1 MPRNEQEED
10 FKNPGRPAI
19 SRRAFARR
27 AAIASAAATLA
38 PGALLPRAIE
48 SDPFEGTLTAIPS
61 PQDNPKLSA
70 EGRAEIDA
78 RVHTV
83 LARYGK
89 RLSGEQKADIHRL
102 QTLLQPQLES
112 LRAYSVSNGDSPAL
126 YLKPLVEREKRPAP
140 KRPSVAAQKH

>member
-1 MPRNEQEED
+1 MPRNEREED
-10 FKNPGRPAI
+10 SKNPGRPAI

-38 PGALLPRAIE
+38 PGALLPRAFP
-48 SDPFEGTLTAIPS
+48 SDSCDGALTEFQS
-61 PQDNPKLSA
+61 PQDNSKLSA
-70 EGRAEIDA
+70 EGRAEVES
-78 RVHTV
+78 RVQTV
-83 LARYGK
+83 LARYGN
-89 RLSGEQKADIHRL
+89 RLSNEQKADIRRL

-140 KRPSVAAQKH
+140 TRPAVAPQKH

>member
-1 MPRNEQEED
+1 MPQNEQEEE

-19 SRRAFARR
+19 SRRAFAHR

-48 SDPFEGTLTAIPS
+48 SDSFEGALTTTHS
-61 PQDNPKLSA
+61 PEDKLKLSA
-70 EGRAEIDA
+70 EGRAEVEA

-83 LARYGK
+83 LARFGK
-89 RLSGEQKADIHRL
+89 RLSGEQKADIRRL

-112 LRAYSVSNGDSPAL
+112 LRTYSVSNGDSPAL
-126 YLKPLVEREKRPAP
+126 YLKPLVEREKRPARTKP
-140 KRPSVAAQKH
+140 AAAARKD

>member
-1 MPRNEQEED
+1 MPQNEQEEE

-48 SDPFEGTLTAIPS
+48 SDSFEGALTTTQS
-61 PQDNPKLSA
+61 PEDKLKLSA
-70 EGRAEIDA
+70 EGRAEVEA

-83 LARYGK
+83 LARFGK
-89 RLSGEQKADIHRL
+89 RLSGEQKADIRRL

-112 LRAYSVSNGDSPAL
+112 LRTYSVSNGDSPAL
-126 YLKPLVEREKRPAP
+126 YLKPLVEREKRPART
-140 KRPSVAAQKH
+140 RPAVAAQKH

>member
-1 MPRNEQEED
+1 MPRNEQEEE

-48 SDPFEGTLTAIPS
+48 SDSFDSTLTTIQS
-61 PQDNPKLSA
+61 PQDNSKLSA
-70 EGRAEIDA
+70 EGRTEVEA

-83 LARYGK
+83 LTRYGK
-89 RLSGEQKADIHRL
+89 RLSGEQKVDIRRL

-126 YLKPLVEREKRPAP
+126 YLKPLVEREKRPARTNP
-140 KRPSVAAQKH
+140 AVAAQKH

>member
-1 MPRNEQEED
+1 MPRNEQGEE
-10 FKNPGRPAI
+10 FKNPARPAI

-27 AAIASAAATLA
+27 AAIASAATTLA
-38 PGALLPRAIE
+38 PGAFLPRAVA
-48 SDPFEGTLTAIPS
+48 SDSFEGALAAVPS

-70 EGRAEIDA
+70 ESRAEVEA

-83 LARYGK
+83 LARYGH
-89 RLSGEQKADIHRL
+89 RLSGEQKADIRRL

-126 YLKPLVEREKRPAP
+126 YLKPLVEREKRPARTKP
-140 KRPSVAAQKH
+140 AVARRKV

>member
-1 MPRNEQEED
+1 MPRNEKEED
-10 FKNPGRPAI
+10 SKNPGPPAI

-27 AAIASAAATLA
+27 AAFASAAATLA
-38 PGALLPRAIE
+38 PGTLLPRAIE
-48 SDPFEGTLTAIPS
+48 SDSFEGTLTTTQS
-61 PQDNPKLSA
+61 FQDNSKLSA
-70 EGRAEIDA
+70 EGRTEVEA

-89 RLSGEQKADIHRL
+89 RLSGEQKTDIRRL

-126 YLKPLVEREKRPAP
+126 YLKPLVEREKRPARTKP
-140 KRPSVAAQKH
+140 AVAARKD

>member
-1 MPRNEQEED
+1 MTRNEKEED

-38 PGALLPRAIE
+38 PSVLLPTATE
-48 SDPFEGTLTAIPS
+48 SDSSENALTAIPS
-61 PQDNPKLSA
+61 PQDIPKLSA
-70 EGRAEIDA
+70 EGRAEVDA

-89 RLSGEQKADIHRL
+89 RLSGDQKADIRRL

-112 LRAYSVSNGDSPAL
+112 LRTYSVSNGDSPAL
-126 YLKPLVEREKRPAP
+126 YLKPLVEREKRPSRTKPA
-140 KRPSVAAQKH
+140 VAAQKH